1 MYFNGNELPK
11 PTGQIMFLEFKPSYE
26 YCLLPSY
33 WDQGRLMTYQRK
45 PEFVN
50 LFKSCCEISRVIIF
64 CQIVH
69 IVILYVLF
77 LQWGYK
83 DSESMEKKEEKCC
96 MEANDAVGNTDIGEK
111 HCIENTEI
119 AEKHDVEN
127 KDEIIHKQADL
138 VSDLKIK
145 VGKCKIA
152 NEHQKEKGFCMGA
165 NDPVGNTEIAEKQ
178 DIENKYE
185 TINKQADWKTGLN
198 VQVGKCEIKKVEK
211 SIPEERSKMG
221 FRQNKKRDDK
231 ADNTEVTNLPKCIE
245 IRVRRCPHILPL
257 DLGKVLVAP
266 NINPDVGRIVYS
278 VRKKNKKYL
287 R

>member
-11 PTGQIMFLEFKPSYE
+11 PTGQFMLLEYKPSYE

-45 PEFVN
+45 PEFVK
-50 LFKSCCEISRVIIF
+50 LFKYCCEISRVIIF
-64 CQIVH
+64 CQFVH

-77 LQWGYK
+77 LQWGCK
-83 DSESMEKKEEKCC
+83 DSESMEKKEEEFC
-96 MEANDAVGNTDIGEK
+96 MGADYAVGNTDIGGK
-111 HCIENTEI
+111 HGIENTEI

-127 KDEIIHKQADL
+127 TEFAENHDVE
-138 VSDLKIK
+138 
-145 VGKCKIA
+145 
-152 NEHQKEKGFCMGA
+152 
-165 NDPVGNTEIAEKQ
+165 NTEFAENH
-178 DIENKYE
+178 DIENKNE
-185 TINKQADWKTGLN
+185 IINKQADLKTGLN
-198 VQVGKCEIKKVEK
+198 IQVGKCEISNDHQIKKVEK

-257 DLGKVLVAP
+257 DLGKVIVAP